1 MSRGRV
7 ASLALL
13 TSLLMGCQANDDSIS
28 QFIAQA
34 HEKAQADVEPL
45 AEQSAFVAEAF
56 VMTSSR
62 VPFLKPRPE
71 RGEPVDGETTA
82 CWQPA
87 PRKQQSPLE
96 SFPLGQL
103 SMRGVMGDNNQL
115 WGLVY
120 TPEGKLI
127 KVREGYYL
135 GLNHGK
141 ILKVS
146 PKSIDIEEILP
157 DGEGCWLKRPMKLTL
172 VKQDKA
178 V

>member
-1 MSRGRV
+1 MRKLPIIGLTLMV
-7 ASLALL
+7 SLV
-13 TSLLMGCQANDDSIS
+13 GCKANDDSIP

-34 HEKAQADVEPL
+34 HQQAEAKVEPL
-45 AEQSAFVAEAF
+45 SEQSEFVAEAF
-56 VMTSSR
+56 VMTSAR
-62 VPFLKPRPE
+62 IPFLRPRPE
-71 RGEPVDGETTA
+71 LGQPSDDLNQA
-82 CWQPA
+82 CWQPELRSYRA
-87 PRKQQSPLE
+87 PLE
-96 SFPLGQL
+96 SFPLEQL

-115 WGLVY
+115 WALVY
-120 TPEGKLI
+120 TPDGKLA
-127 KVREGYYL
+127 KVREGHYL

-146 PKSIDIEEILP
+146 QKGVDIEEILP